1 MFHHLV
7 LMRMRMVVR
16 FALGRQDKI
25 WVAKTATTA
34 AARLQALEKSLKAAE
49 AKNLF

>member
-25 WVAKTATTA
+25 WVAKTATKNRCKTA
-34 AARLQALEKSLKAAE
+34 GFREVFESC
-49 AKNLF
+49 